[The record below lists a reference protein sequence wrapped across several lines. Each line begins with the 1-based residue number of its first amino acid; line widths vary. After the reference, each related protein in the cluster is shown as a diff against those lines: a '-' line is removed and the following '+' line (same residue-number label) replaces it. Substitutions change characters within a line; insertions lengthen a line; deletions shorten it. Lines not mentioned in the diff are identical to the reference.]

1 MAVRRIQSSAPNS
14 DPNEMHSTPD
24 AASFLHRTS
33 RAVGAGAPLGIASLL
48 LLLTGCALTPS
59 PAERAQS
66 RGVTAVGNAIRSS
79 SNPAPVHPPGPGS
92 SPEVYLRFA
101 LLHRPEVAA
110 AYDQWRASVYAI
122 APERALPDPKIT
134 FQADI
139 TDTLKSL
146 MPGFMVDLL
155 GPKKRVVMT
164 REAVARSEVAHRM
177 YLATLVSVTDS
188 LRRSWTDL
196 VAVDRSI
203 ALRSRMTDLMQRL
216 TAATQASYETGRG
229 AMTLE
234 PQTDSIDASRKLA
247 LEIANLRDQQAA
259 ARSRFKAALG
269 LAPGA
274 PDPAWPSTSFTGSAL
289 PDDATLWTR
298 ILAENPELATLRS
311 AVDMADASIGVASV
325 AGTPDFSAGL
335 MADLKMNPLLYRPT
349 ASFSLPIWRER
360 IHAILEAAKSRHSA
374 AVENLDARQLS
385 LAAELADSLARLH
398 SASRTIRYLDASAF
412 PKIDRD
418 LASSEA
424 AYGTGAGGIDRLIQ
438 LRLMRLELAT
448 QRVEAERQRD
458 LAFADVVRLAAG
470 DLGAAPALTPR
481 ISSHSSQS

>member
-1 MAVRRIQSSAPNS
+1 
-14 DPNEMHSTPD
+14 MHSTPD
-24 AASFLHRTS
+24 AASSLHPKS
-33 RAVGAGAPLGIASLL
+33 RVLGTGAPLGIASLL
-48 LLLTGCALTPS
+48 FLLTGCALAPS
-59 PAERAQS
+59 PAERAQA
-66 RGVTAVGNAIRSS
+66 RGVTAVGRAIRSS
-79 SNPAPVHPPGPGS
+79 SNPAPVQPPGPGS
-92 SPEVYLRFA
+92 SPEDYLRFA

-110 AYDQWRASVYAI
+110 AYHEWRASVYAI

-139 TDTLKSL
+139 TDSLKSL

-164 REAVARSEVAHRM
+164 REAVARSEVAQQE
-177 YLATLVSVTDS
+177 YLATLVGVTDN

-196 VAVDRSI
+196 VAIDRSI

-234 PQTDSIDASRKLA
+234 SQTDSIDATRKLA

-269 LAPGA
+269 LSSGA
-274 PDPAWPSTSFTGSAL
+274 PDPAWPSVSFTGAAL

-311 AVDMADASIGVASV
+311 VVDMADASIGVASV

-349 ASFSLPIWRER
+349 ASLSLPVWRER
-360 IHAILEAAKSRHSA
+360 IRAIMESAKARHSA

-385 LAAELADSLARLH
+385 LAAELANSLARLR

-418 LASSEA
+418 LASGEA

-438 LRLMRLELAT
+438 LRLMRLELAI
-448 QRVEAERQRD
+448 QRVDAERMRD

-470 DLGAAPALTPR
+470 DLGAIPALNPELNATP
-481 ISSHSSQS
+481 SQS